1 MLIRRTYFWCVTT
14 VILVA
19 AAGLGLTAA
28 AQAVNDLLLL
38 PAVRSDKA
46 ASSLLLDVTRTG
58 KRLVAVGEWG
68 HILTSDDNGGTWTQA
83 SVPTSVTLTAVYF
96 PTPAKGWA
104 VGHDGVV
111 LHTSDG
117 GKSWV
122 KQLDGSQVNGLVLVQ
137 VEKLLA
143 AKKAEHG
150 DSNAIHSL
158 ESFQKDAA
166 VAVNEGP
173 SRPFLDV
180 WFRNEREGLVVG
192 AFGMILRT
200 VDGGGTWTPILD
212 RIDNPGGHHYYSI
225 CQAGPALF
233 LAGEAGMLFRSDDF
247 GASWTRQKTP
257 YEGSYFGLAANKTAT
272 VAFGL
277 RGRAVR
283 SVDGGRNWELVTTP
297 SKSALSGG
305 GAFSDGSLW
314 LVSSDGTVLYSTDG
328 GKTFSVRSSRFEGAA
343 GVEEAD
349 DGSVILFGTKGV
361 KRIPKG

>member
-1 MLIRRTYFWCVTT
+1 MLTRRTFLWCVTAA
-14 VILVA
+14 ILVA

-28 AQAVNDLLLL
+28 ARAVNDLLLL
-38 PAVRSDKA
+38 PAVRSDRA
-46 ASSLLLDVTRTG
+46 ASSMLLDVTRVG
-58 KRLVAVGEWG
+58 PRLVAVGEWG

-96 PTPAKGWA
+96 PTPAQGWA

-117 GKSWV
+117 GKSWA
-122 KQLDGSQVNGLVLVQ
+122 KQLVGSQVNGLVLAQ
-137 VEKLLA
+137 VEKVLA
-143 AKKAEHG
+143 AKKAAHG
-150 DSNAIHSL
+150 DPKAINSL
-158 ESFQKDAA
+158 ESFRKDAA
-166 VAVNEGP
+166 AAVEEGP

-200 VDGGGTWTPILD
+200 EDGGGTWTPILD
-212 RIDNPGGHHYYSI
+212 RIDNPGGHHYYAI

-247 GASWTRQKTP
+247 GASWARQKPP

-283 SVDGGRNWELVTTP
+283 SVDGGRSWELVTTP
-297 SKSALSGG
+297 SASALSGG
-305 GAFSDGSLW
+305 RAFSDGSLW
-314 LVSSDGTVLYSTDG
+314 LVGSDGAVLCSTDG
-328 GKTFSVRSSRFEGAA
+328 GKTFSVRGYRFEGAV
-343 GVEEAD
+343 GVEEAA
-349 DGSVILFGTKGV
+349 DGSVVLFGTKGV